1 MSSIKNLYAKTAK
14 VTKQMASK
22 TRDAFTSTG
31 SKIVDCLTPK
41 RDYSYLPEKYADAM
55 RKIDRAETIDNI
67 CWFSFY
73 LIYYLILIAYC
84 IKQAKDIEAFPMKN
98 NTYIKAADNSGLYFL

>member
-1 MSSIKNLYAKTAK
+1 MSSIKNFYAKTAK
-14 VTKQMASK
+14 VTKQMVSK

-31 SKIVDCLTPK
+31 NKIVDCLTPK
-41 RDYSYLPEKYADAM
+41 RDYSYLPEEDADAM

-73 LIYYLILIAYC
+73 LIYFKSLFSYSIFKINLL
-84 IKQAKDIEAFPMKN
+84 
-98 NTYIKAADNSGLYFL
+98 